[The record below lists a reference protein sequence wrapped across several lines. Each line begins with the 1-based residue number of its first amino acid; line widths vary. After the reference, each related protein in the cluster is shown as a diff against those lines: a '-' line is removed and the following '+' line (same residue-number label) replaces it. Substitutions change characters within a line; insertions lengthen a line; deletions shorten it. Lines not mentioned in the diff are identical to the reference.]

1 MNDTPKDILQKQ
13 FEIIISKPLK
23 ERLNG
28 LFEMTELSRK
38 IIQNRI
44 ITRNPNMSEADVK
57 VELFKAFYRS
67 DFDKSDYC
75 LMKLVKFCAYNQ
87 FSSLRIPC
95 RALWSMPFLYADL
108 LIFRHSR

>member
-1 MNDTPKDILQKQ
+1 MNDTPKYIQKKQ

-44 ITRNPNMSEADVK
+44 KTQIPDISDIDLK
-57 VELFKAFYRS
+57 VELFKAFYR
-67 DFDKSDYC
+67 FDYDIET
-75 LMKLVKFCAYNQ
+75 LNQ
-87 FSSLRIPC
+87 IAEDIRRFWNVNLTTN
-95 RALWSMPFLYADL
+95 
-108 LIFRHSR
+108 

>member
-1 MNDTPKDILQKQ
+1 MNDTPKYIQQKQ

-44 ITRNPNMSEADVK
+44 QTKMPDISEIDLK
-57 VELFKAFYRS
+57 VELFKAFYR
-67 DFDKSDYC
+67 FDYDVET
-75 LMKLVKFCAYNQ
+75 LNGIAENMKQYWR
-87 FSSLRIPC
+87 RI
-95 RALWSMPFLYADL
+95 
-108 LIFRHSR
+108 